1 MTNRLRKE
9 EDGNSVW
16 EKKKNPQK
24 NKKPRSINYRFVK
37 INILIKERK
46 TMQKI
51 NISLHCLKFT
61 FCICT
66 CISMYVCVFI
76 CVCLCGEAPK
86 IDVGYVSRSLEYRP
100 TRWATIA
107 NHLGLGPQSLLCL

>member
-1 MTNRLRKE
+1 
-9 EDGNSVW
+9 
-16 EKKKNPQK
+16 
-24 NKKPRSINYRFVK
+24 
-37 INILIKERK
+37 
-46 TMQKI
+46 MQKI